1 VTAWSAPQPA
11 ESRIWKHGMKMKRRF
26 EPWTVLQRAAAAAG
40 LSVLLAACGGNTSQ
54 VESFTPTRL
63 VAFGDEASAFAA
75 GGQKF
80 TVNDA
85 VNGCRALPIWTQ
97 VMADGYGFG
106 FDECPVGAG
115 AQKAVSRAAAGAT
128 AASLAGQVAAQ
139 ADLGR
144 GDLVT
149 VLLGANDVKALYAE
163 SLTPTSRARD
173 ALLAD
178 AHSRGVALGQQLS
191 AITDRGARLVVSTV
205 PDLGLSPFGIAA
217 GTAGAALLTSLG
229 LELNRGLRNNL
240 PGTSSTGGDGSKVAL
255 VFADDLVKAASADP
269 GSLGLTNASTAAC
282 AAALPACTTATL
294 ATGADAS
301 TWLWADD
308 TWFAYGGHKQLGA
321 LALTRARN
329 NPF

>member
-1 VTAWSAPQPA
+1 MTAWSAPQPA

-80 TVNDA
+80 AVNDA

-149 VLLGANDVKALYAE
+149 VLLGANDVKAL
-163 SLTPTSRARD
+163 
-173 ALLAD
+173 
-178 AHSRGVALGQQLS
+178 
-191 AITDRGARLVVSTV
+191 
-205 PDLGLSPFGIAA
+205 
-217 GTAGAALLTSLG
+217 
-229 LELNRGLRNNL
+229 
-240 PGTSSTGGDGSKVAL
+240 
-255 VFADDLVKAASADP
+255 
-269 GSLGLTNASTAAC
+269 
-282 AAALPACTTATL
+282 
-294 ATGADAS
+294 
-301 TWLWADD
+301 
-308 TWFAYGGHKQLGA
+308 
-321 LALTRARN
+321 
-329 NPF
+329 